1 MKTKFLKKTI
11 FFLAAMYCISAFAQP
26 AIKWQTVAGGSLN
39 DGWVRVFMN
48 TYFNRNGLALT
59 KDKGFIAATISNS
72 NISGEKNENSR
83 GGFDYW
89 VVKYKTNGT
98 IQWSKTIGGAGDE
111 GIGAINQTTDGGYIL
126 GGFSNSNISGEKTE
140 NSRGNY
146 DFWIVKLDKY
156 GSILWDKTF
165 GGSNDDILNCIQQT
179 NDGGYILGGFS
190 NSNISGEKSEN
201 SRGDFDYWVIKLD
214 ADANIQWDKTIG
226 GASDDELRS
235 VEQVKDGGY
244 ILGGASYSNKSGEKT
259 EYSRGAADYWIVR
272 LDKNGLIKWDKTL
285 GGNYQEFLYS
295 IQQTKDGGFAG
306 VGYSLSGISGEKT
319 EGNRGGYDY
328 WVIKISRNGNLEWD
342 KTIGGSGYEY
352 NPALQ
357 LTYDGGYIIT
367 GESSSNISGE
377 KTENSK
383 GGYDYWIVKLDST
396 HNIKWDKTIG
406 GNLDDYLTSIKQFRP
421 GRFLIA
427 GLSTSG
433 ISGDKS
439 IASRG
444 GVDLWI
450 TKLAEPIRPYKIT
463 SVNQESNI
471 SGYKESLNTNL
482 FLAYPNPA
490 KEIIHV
496 QTSVKSIVTLTDQ
509 TGKIL
514 LTKTIEGTGKINI
527 ANLPAGLYY
536 LKNNKTGEVQKI
548 MINK

>member
-1 MKTKFLKKTI
+1 MKTKFLKKAI
-11 FFLAAMYCISAFAQP
+11 FFLAAMYYISAFAQP
-26 AIKWQTVAGGSLN
+26 AIKWQTAAGGSLN

-89 VVKYKTNGT
+89 LVKYKTNGT

-111 GIGAINQTTDGGYIL
+111 GIGAINQTSDGGYIL

-156 GSILWDKTF
+156 GNILWDKTF

-214 ADANIQWDKTIG
+214 ANANIQWDKTIG
-226 GASDDELRS
+226 GASIDELRS
-235 VEQVKDGGY
+235 VEQTKEGGY
-244 ILGGASYSNKSGEKT
+244 ILAGASYSNKSGEKT

-272 LDKNGLIKWDKTL
+272 LDENGLIKWDKTL
-285 GGNYQEFLYS
+285 GGTSQEFLYS

-319 EGNRGGYDY
+319 EGDRGGYDY
-328 WVIKISRNGNLEWD
+328 WMIKISRTGNLEWD

-352 NPALQ
+352 FPALQ

-367 GESSSNISGE
+367 GESTSNISGE
-377 KTENSK
+377 KTENTK
-383 GGYDYWIVKLDST
+383 GGYDYWVVKLDSL

-450 TKLAEPIRPYKIT
+450 TKLAEPIGSNKIT
-463 SVNQESNI
+463 SANQESNL
-471 SGYKESLNTNL
+471 SGYKESLNINL
-482 FLAYPNPA
+482 FLVYPNPA

-496 QTSVKSIVTLTDQ
+496 QTSVKSIIILTDQ

-527 ANLPAGLYY
+527 ANLPTGLYY